1 MARLMRPAARF
12 LRIRFSMRPPAL
24 TPAGAID
31 RVRSSRRGWSA
42 TAMPVERRVNL
53 TIDCWDFAQGKA
65 CRGAIRR
72 WTFGHHRCRKRHLP
86 SGHEHGAWRSF
97 AANSN
102 AGGPAVRF
110 LKNWHSPC
118 PSLARQVWT
127 SSEAIAEE
135 RASPLSWGLLPRPAR
150 DCPED
155 QFRAIGVP
163 REAT

>member
-1 MARLMRPAARF
+1 
-12 LRIRFSMRPPAL
+12 
-24 TPAGAID
+24 
-31 RVRSSRRGWSA
+31 
-42 TAMPVERRVNL
+42 MPVERRGNL
-53 TIDCWDFAQGKA
+53 ALDCWDFAQGKA
-65 CRGAIRR
+65 CRVRSGGGLLATIGVVNATYLRVMSM
-72 WTFGHHRCRKRHLP
+72 GLGEALP
-86 SGHEHGAWRSF
+86 RTPSLARPLSV
-97 AANSN
+97 S
-102 AGGPAVRF
+102 

-150 DCPED
+150 DCPEN